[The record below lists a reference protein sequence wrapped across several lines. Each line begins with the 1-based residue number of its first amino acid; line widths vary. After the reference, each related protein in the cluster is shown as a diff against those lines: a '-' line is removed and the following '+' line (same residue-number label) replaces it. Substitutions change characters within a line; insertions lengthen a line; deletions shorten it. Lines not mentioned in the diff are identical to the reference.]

1 VPDKRQPYHTHD
13 RGYRELLSSKRAFL
27 ELLKTFVHEEW
38 AKDIDEDSLVRVEK
52 SYILQDFSEKE
63 ADIVYRLK
71 AKGNDVIFYVL
82 LELQSTVDYLMP
94 FRLLLYMV
102 EIWRDIYHNTP
113 EDERER
119 KGFRLPVIIPA
130 VLYNGAN
137 NWTAALRFKEILG
150 GYRQFEKHVLDFRY
164 VLFDVNRYD
173 PEELYRAANLV
184 ASVFALDQKMSA
196 EELVRRL
203 WKLAGVLKNLGR
215 DEFRQFAAWLS
226 HVFKAR
232 LPGPLREKVDRIVSE
247 VNPWEV
253 EKMITNL
260 EITLEEMQQQAEMR
274 GLIKGRAEGEA
285 IGEARGKVEKAQD
298 AICKYLRRRFGDASA
313 GLQEKVREMTS
324 LEVLDGVMEELFAA
338 NTLEEAQAIIRDGME
353 RFMQ

>member
-1 VPDKRQPYHTHD
+1 MPDKRQPHRSHD

-71 AKGNDVIFYVL
+71 AKGNDVIFYIL

-102 EIWRDIYHNTP
+102 EIWRDIYNNTP

-137 NWTAALRFKEILG
+137 NWTAALRFKEILA

-184 ASVFALDQKMSA
+184 ASIFALDQKMSA

-260 EITLEEMQQQAEMR
+260 EIALEEMQQQAEMR
-274 GLIKGRAEGEA
+274 GLIKGRAEGRAEA
-285 IGEARGKVEKAQD
+285 KQD

-338 NTLEEAQAIIRDGME
+338 NTLEEAQAIIRDGIE

>member
-1 VPDKRQPYHTHD
+1 MPAARQPHHTHD
-13 RGYRELLSSKRAFL
+13 KGYRELFSSKRAFL
-27 ELLKTFVHEEW
+27 GLIKTFVREEW
-38 AKDIDEDSLVRVEK
+38 TKDIDEDSLVRVEK

-63 ADIVYRLK
+63 ADIIYRLR

-113 EDERER
+113 EDEREC

-137 NWTAALRFKEILG
+137 KWTAALRFKEILA
-150 GYRQFEKHVLDFRY
+150 GYRQFEKHILDFRY
-164 VLFDVNRYD
+164 ILFDVNRYD
-173 PEELYRAANLV
+173 VEELYRATNLIS
-184 ASVFALDQKMSA
+184 SVFALDQRVGA
-196 EELVRRL
+196 GELMGRL
-203 WKLAGVLKNLGR
+203 RKLADGLKNLSR
-215 DEFRQFAAWLS
+215 DEFRQFAVWLS
-226 HVFKAR
+226 HVLKSR
-232 LPGPLREKVDRIVSE
+232 LPGPFQEKVDRIIGE

-260 EITLEEMQQQAEMR
+260 EIALEEMQQQAEMR

-285 IGEARGKVEKAQD
+285 RGKVEA
-298 AICKYLRRRFGDASA
+298 
-313 GLQEKVREMTS
+313 
-324 LEVLDGVMEELFAA
+324 
-338 NTLEEAQAIIRDGME
+338 
-353 RFMQ
+353 

>member
-1 VPDKRQPYHTHD
+1 MPDKREPHHSHD
-13 RGYRELLSSKRAFL
+13 KGYKQLFSSKRAFL

-38 AKDIDEDSLVRVEK
+38 TKDIDEDSLVRVEK

-71 AKGNDVIFYVL
+71 TKGNDVIFYVL

-102 EIWRDIYHNTP
+102 EIWRDIYNNTP
-113 EDERER
+113 EGERER
-119 KGFRLPVIIPA
+119 KGFRLPAVVPA

-137 NWTAALRFKEILG
+137 NWTAALHFKEILA
-150 GYRQFEKHVLDFRY
+150 GYRQFEEHVLDFRY
-164 VLFDVNRYD
+164 ILFDINRYD
-173 PEELYRAANLV
+173 VEELYQAANLV
-184 ASVFALDQKMSA
+184 ASIFALDQKMDA
-196 EELVRRL
+196 GELIRRL
-203 WKLAGVLKNLGR
+203 RKLAGGLKNLGG
-215 DEFRQFAAWLS
+215 DEFRQFATWLS

-232 LPGPLREKVDRIVSE
+232 LPEPVREKVDRIIGE

-274 GLIKGRAEGEA
+274 GLIKGRAEGRAE
-285 IGEARGKVEKAQD
+285 GEARGKVEATQD

-313 GLQEKVREMTS
+313 GLEQKVREMTS
-324 LEVLDGVMEELFAA
+324 LEVLDSVMEELFAA
-338 NTLEEAQAIIRDGME
+338 NTLEEAGDIIREGINKSL
-353 RFMQ
+353 Q

>member
-1 VPDKRQPYHTHD
+1 VPDKRQPHHTHD

-27 ELLKTFVHEEW
+27 ELLKTFVREEW
-38 AKDIDEDSLVRVEK
+38 TKDIDEDSLVRVEK

-113 EDERER
+113 EKERRR
-119 KGFRLPVIIPA
+119 KGFRLPAIVPA
-130 VLYNGAN
+130 VLYNGRRS
-137 NWTAALRFKEILG
+137 WTACRNFREYQAGHERFP
-150 GYRQFEKHVLDFRY
+150 GYLLDFSY
-164 VLFDVNRYD
+164 ILFDVVRYS
-173 PEELYRAANLV
+173 EEDLYRAANV
-184 ASVFALDQKMSA
+184 VSSVFYLDQTVDSL
-196 EELVRRL
+196 ELVVRL
-203 WKLAGVLKNLGR
+203 RKLAGVLKGMTP
-215 DEFRQFAAWLS
+215 EQFRQVTVWLKN
-226 HVFKAR
+226 VIKR
-232 LPGPLREKVDRIVSE
+232 KLPVHLREE
-247 VNPWEV
+247 VERVLEENDPREV
-253 EKMITNL
+253 EKMITNIERAL
-260 EITLEEMQQQAEMR
+260 DEMKRQAVMEGVLR
-274 GLIKGRAEGEA
+274 GKAEGRAE
-285 IGEARGKVEKAQD
+285 GEARGKVEAKQD

-338 NTLEEAQAIIRDGME
+338 NTLEEARAIIRDGME